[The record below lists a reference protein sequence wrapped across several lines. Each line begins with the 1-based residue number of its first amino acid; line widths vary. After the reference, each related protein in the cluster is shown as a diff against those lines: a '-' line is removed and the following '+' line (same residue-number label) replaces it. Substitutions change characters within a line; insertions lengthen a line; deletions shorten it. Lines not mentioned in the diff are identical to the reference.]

1 LLVSTRYLIQ
11 YNMRLLC
18 LIFLLALLSS
28 IQAFTSH
35 VTPLKITFNVVSR
48 RKISRTTPTPVIR
61 KVNSG
66 QSKISNTSSSKKGSS
81 KTKQTFGYPGVPF
94 FPRPSDRFTTGNI
107 IEQAE
112 AQAEFTIL
120 ILKSFKGDSTA
131 AQYIEPIFST
141 SKCLD
146 NLEDVSKL
154 IEQGTKLIVDNGPDI
169 IYLEAIVSELK
180 DEKDVV
186 KLLKASS
193 KMLRILDS
201 LLPSLTAPSSN
212 ICISSPEDSV
222 EGFKDLARVLA
233 DITNNRN
240 IDVPPRGRK
249 ILAFSSNVMSE
260 TAHFLQTLNKQIE
273 VFKTQ
278 CETGNKN
285 HDVVYNLIRNIL
297 ESLAGLFESIGLEDK
312 SVDIRKMAEFL
323 TKIVEVFDGIEDFDT
338 TLDCSF
344 DDSYISLAQVLDDLV
359 EIVQSVGIETLAKEL
374 GIDLDFINS
383 L

>member
-1 LLVSTRYLIQ
+1 MLVSTQYLIQ
-11 YNMRLLC
+11 YNMRSLC
-18 LIFLLALLSS
+18 LIFSLALLSS
-28 IQAFTSH
+28 VQAFSRH

-48 RKISRTTPTPVIR
+48 RKISRTTSTPVIKR
-61 KVNSG
+61 VNSS
-66 QSKISNTSSSKKGSS
+66 QRKTSNTSTSRKVTST
-81 KTKQTFGYPGVPF
+81 TKQTFGYPEVPF
-94 FPRPSDRFTTGNI
+94 LPRPSDRFTTGNI
-107 IEQAE
+107 VEQAE

-120 ILKSFKGDSTA
+120 ILKSFQGDSIA

-169 IYLEAIVSELK
+169 IYLEAIVNELK
-180 DEKDVV
+180 DENDIV

-222 EGFKDLARVLA
+222 EAFKDLAQVLA

-240 IDVPPRGRK
+240 IDVTPRGRK

-273 VFKTQ
+273 SFKTQ
-278 CETGNKN
+278 CETAKN
-285 HDVVYNLIRNIL
+285 HDVVFNLIRNIM
-297 ESLAGLFESIGLEDK
+297 ESLARLFESIGLEDR
-312 SVDIRKMAEFL
+312 SVDIRKMADFL
-323 TKIVEVFDGIEDFDT
+323 TKIVVSGIQNNLVMKLFC
-338 TLDCSF
+338 LGSF
-344 DDSYISLAQVLDDLV
+344 
-359 EIVQSVGIETLAKEL
+359 
-374 GIDLDFINS
+374 
-383 L
+383 